1 MSPSC
6 IWILWSYPVIKKI
19 QNGHIDGV
27 TRKKMGK
34 INDVME
40 VLECVLFFL
49 KMSGKK
55 VDHDHYRPWK
65 CPLEG
70 YIPHVQ
76 TNQDA
81 VSVILMV
88 STEET
93 WERHRF
99 RGAPSSI
106 AHGFLYLCSLTSIHW
121 YVSMKNDHLNKIV
134 VRKLLRKSVCLGF
147 QVLAMMAALT
157 PVV

>member
-55 VDHDHYRPWK
+55 VDHDHY
-65 CPLEG
+65 
-70 YIPHVQ
+70 PHENVHLKDIYPMFRQ
-76 TNQDA
+76 TKT
-81 VSVILMV
+81 L
-88 STEET
+88 
-93 WERHRF
+93 
-99 RGAPSSI
+99 
-106 AHGFLYLCSLTSIHW
+106 FL
-121 YVSMKNDHLNKIV
+121 
-134 VRKLLRKSVCLGF
+134 
-147 QVLAMMAALT
+147 
-157 PVV
+157 